1 MSNGD
6 LAASIALPR
15 SDPTA
20 LTTEQLLRTAQA
32 ERDYVDGRID
42 VLIERLSGMD
52 RATQLLSN
60 TVTKVPTE
68 VQREVGNL
76 RNVVDEK
83 VASID
88 KQFSERDTRSER
100 EARDNKLAVDAAF
113 AAQEKQAVAQN
124 DANTTA
130 INKSEQATTETINK
144 LSELFKTTTDALSD
158 KIDDIKQ
165 RVQAIESSKQGVV
178 ENAQHTFQTQE
189 PANAARMLS
198 NAKTTL
204 VVTAIIGV
212 VSVIALI
219 AAVIVAAGA

>member
-1 MSNGD
+1 MANGD
-6 LAASIALPR
+6 LSTSIAPPVP
-15 SDPTA
+15 DPTV

-52 RATQLLSN
+52 RATQLLSD
-60 TVTKVPTE
+60 TVNKVPTE

-144 LSELFKTTTDALSD
+144 LAELFKTTTDALSD
-158 KIDDIKQ
+158 KIDDLKQ
-165 RVQAIESSKQGVV
+165 RVQAIESAKQGVSDSQRA
-178 ENAQHTFQTQE
+178 NYQARE
-189 PANAARMLS
+189 PVSAAR
-198 NAKTTL
+198 
-204 VVTAIIGV
+204 
-212 VSVIALI
+212 SVIALWVTAALSFVAICTAI
-219 AAVIVAAGA
+219 AVALTA